1 MRCALT
7 RLKSYTKH
15 GEGVEV
21 PNLHKMYV
29 EEAEVILQSFGLTYE
44 VIDSVYL
51 RTLKPGEIAE
61 QSPASGTLVKKN
73 RTVYL
78 TTNVKQ
84 KRMVK
89 VPNLVGY
96 SARKVQSNLRAIG
109 FNADN
114 ITYKPYEYND
124 YVLELKYDGRSIKKG
139 ESLPDGSAITLLVG
153 RADSVQIM
161 VPNICGSLRNNA
173 VENLTQRSLNI
184 GLESYDIAPTSDEE
198 KQNYYV
204 YHQSPAPG
212 ARVVAGKV
220 VNIWLSKDANKK
232 YEGGEVKSSDEED
245 FF

>member
-1 MRCALT
+1 M
-7 RLKSYTKH
+7 KSYTKH

-21 PNLHKMYV
+21 PDLHKMYV
-29 EEAEVILQSFGLTYE
+29 EEAEVLLQSYGLTYE

-61 QSPASGTLVKKN
+61 QSPAPGTLVKKN
-73 RTVYL
+73 RAVYL
-78 TTNVKQ
+78 TTNIKQ

-89 VPNLVGY
+89 VPNLVGF

-114 ITYKPYEYND
+114 ITYKAYEYND
-124 YVLELKYDGRSIKKG
+124 YVLGLKHNGETVKVG
-139 ESLPDGSAITLLVG
+139 ESLPDGAAITLLVG

-161 VPNICGSLRNNA
+161 VPNICGLLRSNA

-204 YHQSPAPG
+204 YHQTPAPG
-212 ARVVAGKV
+212 ARVAAGKI

-232 YEGGEVKSSDEED
+232 HEGAVVGGSDEED